1 MLNLAKKKLNKNGQ
15 ILIFSL
21 KTNNSEIPC
30 FKVMRL
36 KLLKSLKRDK
46 DLLKLVKKNLK
57 KYRKHNFNF
66 KVNLQKTKYIGMI
79 KSRYISCLLDI
90 PESEINKGIS
100 EIKFD
105 YKDQIEFTDTLNCI
119 NYKK

>member
-46 DLLKLVKKNLK
+46 DLLKLIKNNLK
-57 KYRKHNFNF
+57 KSKNYNFIF
-66 KVNLQKTKYIGMI
+66 KVKLRKVKYIQMI
-79 KSRYISCLLDI
+79 KNRYISCLLDVS
-90 PESEINKGIS
+90 ESDIKKGIN
-100 EIKFD
+100 EIKFN
-105 YKDQIEFTDTLNCI
+105 YKNQIKFTDTLNCI
-119 NYKK
+119 SYKK